1 MDYEST
7 MNFLDQPMPQRR
19 EAKIRYLD
27 ADFQVVREGDY
38 VRCAATGDP
47 ISLTSLRY
55 WDVDRQ
61 VPFKTA
67 EAAFLQRF
75 RTPQSAG

>member
-1 MDYEST
+1 MDYGPA

-27 ADFQVVREGDY
+27 ADFQVILEGDY

-47 ISLTSLRY
+47 ISLTNLRY
-55 WDVDRQ
+55 WDVNRQ
-61 VPFKTA
+61 VPYKTA

-75 RTPQSAG
+75 RKPLSAS

>member
-1 MDYEST
+1 MDYGPA

-27 ADFQVVREGDY
+27 ADFQVVLEGDY

-47 ISLTSLRY
+47 ISLTNLR
-55 WDVDRQ
+55 
-61 VPFKTA
+61 
-67 EAAFLQRF
+67 
-75 RTPQSAG
+75 